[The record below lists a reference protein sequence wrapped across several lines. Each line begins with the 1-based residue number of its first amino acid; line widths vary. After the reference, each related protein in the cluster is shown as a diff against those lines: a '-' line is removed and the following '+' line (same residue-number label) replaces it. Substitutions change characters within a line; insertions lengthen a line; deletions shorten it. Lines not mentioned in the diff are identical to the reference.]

1 MHVYIIHIPVI
12 YMHNAHVCVHVHTYT
27 YAYTYTYTYQG
38 LTLCHTL
45 GMKCGKRDPV
55 PWD

>member
-55 PWD
+55 LWD